1 MKIGNKINGIMNSIY
16 NVYTEEISLTT
27 FHAAGYRVTPPN
39 LLLRRGRGSH
49 DPEPGEGCVY
59 IRYGERESVWG
70 GGMEKKRRIQ
80 VRVSTCILV
89 YILAYRMFMY
99 VKSHIDN
106 HKLLSICNEASITI
120 SIISTILQMY
130 TPLLAGSGWRPLRCR
145 CTSFP
150 VQGRQPL
157 PLPIVGLDHSVKE
170 FIIV

>member
-1 MKIGNKINGIMNSIY
+1 MIPNLEKD
-16 NVYTEEISLTT
+16 VYTS
-27 FHAAGYRVTPPN
+27 
-39 LLLRRGRGSH
+39 
-49 DPEPGEGCVY
+49 DM
-59 IRYGERESVWG
+59 ERESVCG
-70 GGMEKKRRIQ
+70 GGGGGGGEKKRRIQ
-80 VRVSTCILV
+80 VRVSTC
-89 YILAYRMFMY
+89 ILAYRMFMY